1 MTNKEKFMQ
10 LVSWEETS
18 TLKDV
23 QQRIKHRAMLRE
35 SQEIALKVLERLEE
49 IGWTQKDLAE
59 KMGVTPQYVNKIVR
73 GKENFTL
80 EMQIKLQ
87 TILDIPILATYYE
100 DKRRKLE
107 ESIQFDTIQEKYTP
121 VHLPTE
127 IKVDQGAG
135 VNHAI
140 TNPIFSTIITM
151 DYNTLQETYSFKTA
165 V

>member
-23 QQRIKHRAMLRE
+23 KQRIKHRAMLRE

-100 DKRRKLE
+100 DKLQNLD
-107 ESIQFDTIQEKYTP
+107 ESIQIGEHIEKHIVTNQPTKEPEYSNATI
-121 VHLPTE
+121 
-127 IKVDQGAG
+127 I
-135 VNHAI
+135 I
-140 TNPIFSTIITM
+140 PISTISKVF
-151 DYNTLQETYSFKTA
+151 YSRK
-165 V
+165 VS

>member
-10 LVSWEETS
+10 LVSWEKTD
-18 TLKDV
+18 TLERNRE
-23 QQRIKHRAMLRE
+23 RIKHRAMLRE

-49 IGWTQKDLAE
+49 FGWTQKDLAE

-100 DKRRKLE
+100 DKLRKLE
-107 ESIQFDTIQEKYTP
+107 ESIQFDTIEEKYTP

-127 IKVDQGAG
+127 IKVDQGTV

-140 TNPIFSTIITM
+140 NNPVFSNIITM
-151 DYNTLQETYSFKTA
+151 HYNKLQETYSFKTA